1 MTCSNVDRRVFSSFM
16 CKEMRHL
23 RPLKINLGGV
33 IYLRNVWTVLVDYI
47 LWAPK
52 VVLPWKWRR
61 WYFEIVLVY
70 VLLQLHP
77 WKCFVGSPES
87 SAHLKPPLACKKH
100 FWSYYDVGNP
110 RGSKIVST
118 SWSWTHRPWTSFW
131 QLAGCGCCMLLLSQA
146 IGMELPPCTK
156 EANRL
161 DMEIA
166 AHDQKV
172 RDLASQ
178 RLGNLGN
185 LAPGHLHFGG
195 W

>member
-1 MTCSNVDRRVFSSFM
+1 
-16 CKEMRHL
+16 
-23 RPLKINLGGV
+23 
-33 IYLRNVWTVLVDYI
+33 
-47 LWAPK
+47 
-52 VVLPWKWRR
+52 
-61 WYFEIVLVY
+61 
-70 VLLQLHP
+70 
-77 WKCFVGSPES
+77 
-87 SAHLKPPLACKKH
+87 
-100 FWSYYDVGNP
+100 
-110 RGSKIVST
+110 
-118 SWSWTHRPWTSFW
+118 
-131 QLAGCGCCMLLLSQA
+131 MLLLSQA

-195 W
+195 